1 MSVSSAS
8 ISDSNSTSNI
18 TSTQH
23 RKQHT
28 MTIYT
33 PRTLNEAK
41 EIATLISAKPQDCLK
56 LHAAFGSHFGGDMA
70 VTQANSYML
79 SGKPSL
85 NADAMA
91 GVVRRSGLCR
101 YMLISSW
108 DNDHCTYQCARHDE
122 PESIIHTFTY
132 TIQMAK
138 AQGLTRNRNWQQMPM
153 QMLRA
158 RALTMALRA
167 VYPDAVSGM
176 YSPDELA
183 DHMDISDKE
192 RAKISAESLGEELR
206 EPTEQPRPMSAP
218 PQPPS
223 QHQAIP
229 SAPPEDA
236 DLPPALKELS
246 PGQRPSPQHV
256 VTRLLDVATMGQLD
270 EEDGSVTPSEWDKAD
285 LELVTSRAAEV
296 KTWKQVETYASALWA
311 VAVKPN
317 NASPDELD
325 ELLNTI
331 HSLGYTS
338 ARLGLV

>member
-1 MSVSSAS
+1 
-8 ISDSNSTSNI
+8 
-18 TSTQH
+18 
-23 RKQHT
+23 

-33 PRTLNEAK
+33 PRNLSEAK
-41 EIATLISAKPQDCLK
+41 EIASLISPKPQDCLR

-70 VTQANSYML
+70 VTQANCYML

-101 YMLISSW
+101 FMLISSW
-108 DNDHCTYQCARHDE
+108 DAEHCTYQCARHDE

-132 TIQMAK
+132 TIEMAK
-138 AQGLTRNRNWQQMPM
+138 AQGLTRNRNWSQMPM

-183 DHMDISDKE
+183 DNMNMSDSE

-223 QHQAIP
+223 QHQAIE

-236 DLPPALKELS
+236 DTPPALKKLS
-246 PGQRPSPQHV
+246 PDQRPNPQHV
-256 VTRLLDVATMGQLD
+256 VTRLLDVATMGALN
-270 EEDGSVTPSEWDKAD
+270 EEDGSVEPSDWDEED
-285 LELVTSRAAEV
+285 LKLVTERAAQV
-296 KTWKQVETYASALWA
+296 KTWKDVEVYASALWA
-311 VAVKPN
+311 VASKPS
-317 NASPDELD
+317 NACPDELD
-325 ELLNTI
+325 ELLKTI
-331 HSLGYTS
+331 KSLGYTE
-338 ARLGLV
+338 ARLGIF

>member
-1 MSVSSAS
+1 
-8 ISDSNSTSNI
+8 
-18 TSTQH
+18 
-23 RKQHT
+23 

-33 PRTLNEAK
+33 PRNLSEAK
-41 EIATLISAKPQDCLK
+41 EIASLISPKPQDCLR

-70 VTQANSYML
+70 VTQANCYML

-101 YMLISSW
+101 FMLISSW
-108 DNDHCTYQCARHDE
+108 DNEHCTYQCARHDE
-122 PESIIHTFTY
+122 PESIVHTFTY
-132 TIQMAK
+132 TIAMAK
-138 AQGLTRNRNWQQMPM
+138 AQGLTRNRNWSQMPM

-183 DHMDISDKE
+183 DNMNMSDSE

-223 QHQAIP
+223 QHQAIE

-236 DLPPALKELS
+236 DTPPALKKLS
-246 PGQRPSPQHV
+246 PDQRPNPQHV
-256 VTRLLDVATMGQLD
+256 VTRLLDVATMGALN
-270 EEDGSVTPSEWDKAD
+270 EEDGSVEPSDWDEDD
-285 LELVTSRAAEV
+285 LKLVTERAAQV
-296 KTWKQVETYASALWA
+296 KTWKDVEVYASALWA
-311 VAVKPN
+311 VASKPS
-317 NASPDELD
+317 NACPDELD
-325 ELLNTI
+325 ELLKTI
-331 HSLGYTS
+331 KSLGYTE
-338 ARLGLV
+338 ARLGIF

>member
-1 MSVSSAS
+1 
-8 ISDSNSTSNI
+8 
-18 TSTQH
+18 
-23 RKQHT
+23 

-33 PRTLNEAK
+33 PRNLSEAK
-41 EIATLISAKPQDCLK
+41 EIASLISPKPQDCLR
-56 LHAAFGSHFGGDMA
+56 LHAAFGSRFGGDMA
-70 VTQANSYML
+70 VTQANCYML

-101 YMLISSW
+101 FMLISSW
-108 DNDHCTYQCARHDE
+108 DNEHCTYQCARHDE
-122 PESIIHTFTY
+122 PESIVHTFTY
-132 TIQMAK
+132 TIAMAK
-138 AQGLTRNRNWQQMPM
+138 AQGLTRNRNWSQMPM

-183 DHMDISDKE
+183 DNMNMSDSE

-223 QHQAIP
+223 QHQAIE

-236 DLPPALKELS
+236 DTPPALKKLS
-246 PGQRPSPQHV
+246 PDQRPTPQHV
-256 VTRLLDVATMGQLD
+256 VTRLLDVATMGALD
-270 EEDGSVTPSEWDKAD
+270 EEDGSVEPSDWDEDD
-285 LELVTSRAAEV
+285 LKLVTERATQV
-296 KTWKQVETYASALWA
+296 KTWKDVEVYASALWA
-311 VAVKPN
+311 VASKPS
-317 NASPDELD
+317 NACPDELD

-331 HSLGYTS
+331 KSLGYTE
-338 ARLGLV
+338 ARLGIF

>member
-1 MSVSSAS
+1 
-8 ISDSNSTSNI
+8 
-18 TSTQH
+18 
-23 RKQHT
+23 

-33 PRTLNEAK
+33 PRNLSEAK
-41 EIATLISAKPQDCLK
+41 EIASLISNKPQDCLR

-70 VTQANSYML
+70 VTQANCYML

-101 YMLISSW
+101 FMLISSW
-108 DNDHCTYQCARHDE
+108 DTDHCTYQCARHDE

-132 TIQMAK
+132 TIEMAK
-138 AQGLTRNRNWQQMPM
+138 AQGLTRNRNWSQMPM

-183 DHMDISDKE
+183 DNMNMSDSE

-206 EPTEQPRPMSAP
+206 EPTAQPRPVSAP
-218 PQPPS
+218 PAQPPS
-223 QHQAIP
+223 QHQAIE

-236 DLPPALKELS
+236 DTPPALKSLS
-246 PGQRPSPQHV
+246 PDQRPTPQHV
-256 VTRLLDVATMGQLD
+256 VTRLLDVATMGSLD
-270 EEDGSVTPSEWDKAD
+270 EEDGSVEPSDWDEAD
-285 LELVTSRAAEV
+285 LKLVTERAEKV
-296 KTWKQVETYASALWA
+296 KTWKDVEVYASALWT
-311 VAVKPN
+311 VASKPS
-317 NASPDELD
+317 NACPDELD
-325 ELLNTI
+325 ELLKTI
-331 HSLGYTS
+331 KSLGYTE
-338 ARLGLV
+338 ARLGIF